1 MTVGGLLVCLWGVCL
16 YDCGGSACMTVGGT
30 VWLLLLWGVYLYD
43 CGGVYLYDCGG
54 VYLYDCGGL
63 LV

>member
-1 MTVGGLLVCLWGVCL
+1 
-16 YDCGGSACMTVGGT
+16 MTVGGT

-43 CGGVYLYDCGG
+43 CWGSICMTVGVCLYDCGG
-54 VYLYDCGGL
+54 YSVAVTALGGL